1 MPETCEPP
9 AGPKLRADL
18 IVSRQEDSN
27 AGALVVKDP
36 VRGGFFRFRE
46 VEGFIFD
53 RLVGTNS
60 LEAIRG
66 QVEAQFGAALSLAD
80 LEQFVQ
86 KLRRLGLLE
95 EAGIK
100 SDAVSAPRRRIR
112 GNPFYLRLKAFDP
125 DRLFVGLVGKI
136 RWLFTP
142 GFVCFS
148 AATIV
153 FALGLTIANS
163 TDLALDLPRLYSVQS
178 LALAWGIAMLVIIAH
193 EFAHGLTCKYFGG
206 SVREIGFLLI
216 FFQPAFYCNVSD
228 AWLFPKKS
236 QRLWVTFAGAYFEI
250 FLWAIAT
257 LIWRV
262 TDQQTLINYVA
273 LVVVATSAVKTIFN
287 LNPLIK
293 LDGYYLLSDFLEI
306 PNLRQR
312 AFGFLGSRV
321 RKLWGAATQKLQQAT
336 PRERRIYVIY
346 GVLAWTYSF
355 WLLAFVAKSFGGF
368 LVERYQAW
376 GFFIF
381 TLCFVIL
388 FQQPVKKLLRAP
400 ATLFRVK
407 GGMNIWLKRLIRL
420 SILGAVGAALW
431 FCRMELKISGA
442 FTILPMRHAD
452 VRAEVE
458 GIIQDIY
465 AEEGDAVKKGDRI
478 ASLTDRDYLAD
489 LRKTKAELEEKQARL
504 NLLKA
509 GARPEEIELAKT
521 TMAKAEERIKYART
535 HLEMDEALVKDQLIS
550 KREFEDTKE
559 LVSVRVKEFQES
571 QDRLKLL
578 QAGSRKEEIEAVA
591 AEISRLSAAQRYIED
606 QLQLLSVNS
615 PITGVI
621 TTRKLKE
628 EIGRNVRKG
637 DLVAEVHEVN
647 TVTAE
652 IAIPEKEFADI
663 KLGQKLVLKARAY
676 PQTSFEGTVSS
687 IAPVVTAPEDVR
699 AERTILVITQL
710 DNAAHLL
717 KPEMTGNAKIFCGE
731 QRLLD
736 LVSRRL
742 VRFIRVE
749 FWSWW

>member
-1 MPETCEPP
+1 MLDESQ
-9 AGPKLRADL
+9 AALPKLRTDL
-18 IVSRQEDSN
+18 IVSRQGELN
-27 AGALVVKDP
+27 AAALVVKDP

-46 VEGFIFD
+46 VEGFILD
-53 RLVGTNS
+53 RLAGTAS
-60 LEAIRG
+60 LESIRT
-66 QVEAQFGAALSLAD
+66 QVEEEFGAALSFAD
-80 LEQFVQ
+80 LEGFVQ

-95 EAGIK
+95 ESGVQPA
-100 SDAVSAPRRRIR
+100 SVPPSRRRIR

-125 DRLFVGLVGKI
+125 DRLFVRLVGKI

-142 GFVCFS
+142 AFVCFS
-148 AATIV
+148 ALTIV
-153 FALGLTIANS
+153 FALGLTIVNS
-163 TDLALDLPRLYSVQS
+163 SDLALDIPRLYSVQS
-178 LALAWGIAMLVIIAH
+178 LALAWGVGMLVIVAH
-193 EFAHGLTCKYFGG
+193 EFAHGLTCKYFGR

-250 FLWAIAT
+250 FLWALAT

-262 TDQQTLINYVA
+262 TDPQTVINYVA

-312 AFGFLGSRV
+312 AFGFLGRCA
-321 RKLWGAATQKLQQAT
+321 RRLWGAANARFQQTT
-336 PRERRIYVIY
+336 PRERRIFVIY
-346 GVLAWTYSF
+346 GILAWTYSF
-355 WLLAFVAKSFGGF
+355 WLLAFVATSFGGF

-376 GFFIF
+376 GFFVF
-381 TLCFVIL
+381 ALCLVIL

-400 ATLFRVK
+400 ASLLRVK
-407 GGMNIWLKRLIRL
+407 GGMNIWLKRLIKVAL
-420 SILGAVGAALW
+420 LVGLAAVLW
-431 FCRMELKISGA
+431 FCRLELKISGA

-458 GIIQDIY
+458 GIIQEIY
-465 AEEGDAVKKGDRI
+465 ADEGDAIKKGERI
-478 ASLTDRDYLAD
+478 ASLSDRDYLAD
-489 LRKTKAELEEKQARL
+489 LRKTNAELEEKQARL

-521 TMAKAEERIKYART
+521 TSAKAEERIKYALT
-535 HLEMDEALVKDQLIS
+535 HLEMDAALVKDQLIS

-559 LVSVRVKEFQES
+559 LVSVREKEFHEAK
-571 QDRLKLL
+571 DRLKLL
-578 QAGSRKEEIEAVA
+578 EAGSRKEEIEAVA
-591 AEISRLSAAQRYIED
+591 AEISRLNSAKRYLED
-606 QLQLLSVNS
+606 QLQLLTVNS

-628 EIGRNVRKG
+628 TIGRNVKKG
-637 DLVAEVHEVN
+637 DLVAEIHEVN

-652 IAIPEKEFADI
+652 IAIPEKEFADVKI
-663 KLGQKLVLKARAY
+663 GQKLVLKARAY
-676 PQTSFEGTVSS
+676 PQISFEGTVSS

-710 DNAAHLL
+710 DNASHLL
-717 KPEMTGNAKIFCGE
+717 KPEMTGNAKIYCGE

-736 LVSRRL
+736 LVTRRL
-742 VRFIRVE
+742 VRFIKVE